1 MSVLSK
7 MMRMLGGSA
16 LGRGDVTLLYA
27 AMFLSF
33 LGTSVVFPLRLLY
46 ARAQHATP
54 VELGLMASSF
64 LVAPVVAQLPAG
76 WLVDRWGRVP
86 VLMTGMVAHALIS
99 LLYIVL
105 NTPLDLIGLRFIE
118 GISVAA
124 IRPAVSAYIADVTPE
139 DHRSEAYG
147 VLSAAFSGGM
157 LIGPLVG
164 GVIGQYL
171 GFAAAYGVNVAIE
184 VVAVGLIW
192 GRLREPVVY
201 KVEASGSEE
210 TTPGRGV
217 PWRRLLSL
225 PLLGAYMAIFCTQSV
240 MGTMGALWSIW
251 ISDLGGS
258 EAYIGA
264 TFTVFALPQIFLG
277 AFAGRMSDRFGRALL
292 ITVPGVLV
300 SVTYVA
306 YGFVANLGWIMVLG
320 VLEGIIFVFQQ
331 PAAQGL
337 LADASPP
344 EARGRAQG
352 LSGVIGALGGA
363 SFAFASLPLYH
374 VARPLPWILA
384 GIVMTAGSIV
394 AGLGALVY
402 TRRRAAGRIT
412 LATASSGAAAR

>member
-1 MSVLSK
+1 MVFSK
-7 MMRMLGGSA
+7 IMRMVGGSA

-118 GISVAA
+118 GVSVAA

-147 VLSAAFSGGM
+147 VLSATFSGGM

-171 GFAAAYGVNVAIE
+171 GFAAAYSVNVAIE

-192 GRLREPVVY
+192 GRLREPVVQ
-201 KVEASGSEE
+201 KVEASG
-210 TTPGRGV
+210 TGDLAAGRSV

-225 PLLGAYMAIFCTQSV
+225 PLLGAYLAIFCAQSV
-240 MGTMGALWSIW
+240 MGMMGALWSIW

-277 AFAGRMSDRFGRALL
+277 AFAGRMSDRLGRALL
-292 ITVPGVLV
+292 ITVSGVLV
-300 SVTYVA
+300 SVIYVA
-306 YGFVANLGWIMVLG
+306 YGFVANLGWIMALG
-320 VLEGIIFVFQQ
+320 VLEGIIFVFGQ

-384 GIVMTAGSIV
+384 GVVMTAGSIV

-402 TRRRAAGRIT
+402 ERRRHTAHAMT
-412 LATASSGAAAR
+412 LATTSSGAAAR

>member
-1 MSVLSK
+1 MFSK
-7 MMRMLGGSA
+7 MMRMVGGSA

-33 LGTSVVFPLRLLY
+33 LGASVVFPLRLLY

-54 VELGLMASSF
+54 IELGLMASSF

-86 VLMTGMVAHALIS
+86 VLMAGMVAHALIS

-105 NTPLDLIGLRFIE
+105 NTPLDLIGLRFVE
-118 GISVAA
+118 GVSVAA

-139 DHRSEAYG
+139 EHRSEAYG
-147 VLSAAFSGGM
+147 VLSATFSGGM
-157 LIGPLVG
+157 LFGPLIG

-171 GFAAAYGVNVAIE
+171 GFAAAYGANVAIE

-192 GRLREPVVY
+192 GRLREPVVQRA
-201 KVEASGSEE
+201 EASGTGDMAAGGS
-210 TTPGRGV
+210 V
-217 PWRRLLSL
+217 PWRRLLTL
-225 PLLGAYMAIFCTQSV
+225 PLLGAYLAIFCTQSV
-240 MGTMGALWSIW
+240 MGIMGALWSIW

-277 AFAGRMSDRFGRALL
+277 AFAGRMSDRLGRALL
-292 ITVPGVLV
+292 IAVPGVLV
-300 SVTYVA
+300 SVIYVA
-306 YGFVANLGWIMVLG
+306 YGFVANLGWIMALG
-320 VLEGIIFVFQQ
+320 VAEGIIFVFGQ

-344 EARGRAQG
+344 EARGRVQG

-384 GIVMTAGSIV
+384 GVVMTAGSIV

-402 TRRRAAGRIT
+402 ERRRHTVHA
-412 LATASSGAAAR
+412 LALSTTSSGAAAR

>member
-1 MSVLSK
+1 MVFSK
-7 MMRMLGGSA
+7 IMRMVGGSA

-118 GISVAA
+118 GVSVAA

-147 VLSAAFSGGM
+147 VLSATFSGGL

-192 GRLREPVVY
+192 GRLREPVVQ
-201 KVEASGSEE
+201 KVEVSG
-210 TTPGRGV
+210 TGDLAAGRSV
-217 PWRRLLSL
+217 RWRRLLSL
-225 PLLGAYMAIFCTQSV
+225 PLLGVYLAIFCAQSV
-240 MGTMGALWSIW
+240 MGMMGALWSIW

-277 AFAGRMSDRFGRALL
+277 AFAGRMSDRLGRALL
-292 ITVPGVLV
+292 ITVSGVLV
-300 SVTYVA
+300 SVIYVA
-306 YGFVANLGWIMVLG
+306 YGFVANLGWIMALG
-320 VLEGIIFVFQQ
+320 VLEGIIFVFGQ

-352 LSGVIGALGGA
+352 LSGVFGALGGA

-384 GIVMTAGSIV
+384 GVVMTAGSIV

-402 TRRRAAGRIT
+402 ERRRHTAHAMT
-412 LATASSGAAAR
+412 LATTSSGAAAR